1 MKFLFLI
8 PIFFISQVF
17 ANPVLLISERIGLKG
32 LFENKN
38 LIITLEISEQ
48 NSITGLYKI
57 GSQDSIGVLSGN
69 INNKNIQLESDKIE
83 DNKFSSIRLDI
94 NDNLFK
100 GNGMINGKQ
109 YPLMLKKENISY
121 KDFISSIKVEV
132 IDEENY
138 ELIII
143 VNRNEQRLRFSSLE
157 DKINIIFEDLNFD
170 SYPDIRVSENYG
182 DANTN
187 YSYFLYDPKT
197 SAYSYSKQLSNYI
210 INPKVLY
217 ENKILTGQSHD
228 GCCFY
233 EKVIFYNNTLHKF
246 SFDYLKMV
254 GEMVDY
260 DDQDKVIKKTPID
273 KAIFENAPLIKMID
287 HTL

>member
-260 DDQDKVIKKTPID
+260 DDQDKVIKKTSID
-273 KAIFENAPLIKMID
+273 KAMFENAPLIKMID